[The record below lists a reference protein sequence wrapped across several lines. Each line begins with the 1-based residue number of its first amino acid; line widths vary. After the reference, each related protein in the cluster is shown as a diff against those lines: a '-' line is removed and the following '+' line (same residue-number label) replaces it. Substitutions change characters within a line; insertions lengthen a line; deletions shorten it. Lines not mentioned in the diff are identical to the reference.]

1 MKAIV
6 IDEQGGPEVMQ
17 LKEIPVP
24 KPGKGEVL
32 IHVEY
37 SGCAMFEFI
46 LHTSLY

>member
-32 IHVEY
+32 IEVEY
-37 SGCAMFEFI
+37 SGWVDTFI
-46 LHTSLY
+46 ASPTRN